1 MTEIEALQI
10 LIQHSYFLPPVD
22 KQKLLADIKNMQPVI
37 INTLGKIFA
46 AEKRL
51 TLKKNVDVIA
61 KIQHAIEQIEKTK

>member
-1 MTEIEALQI
+1 MTELEALQI

-46 AEKRL
+46 AEKQL
-51 TLKKNVDVIA
+51 SIKKNIDMIS
-61 KIQHAIEQIEKTK
+61 KIQHAIEQLEKTK